1 MDFLTDWITNILLF
15 ILLAVVVELLL
26 PQTSLQKYVKMV
38 IGLLLISIILN
49 PIFKLFSSDLE
60 DLLKNANV
68 LFEKD
73 VNTNIENSIENQKI
87 DIQADQNAYILE
99 QTAVQLVEMTE
110 KELMDTFNY
119 QFRNVELI
127 VDENYRSY
135 LQPEDVMENLLSIQV
150 SLQEAAEEKPV
161 VKQIDEVRIN
171 LSEPYE
177 TEFKPDIEPIA
188 RFLADKWEVDKE
200 LFAISFERGQNENE

>member
-73 VNTNIENSIENQKI
+73 VNTNIENSIENQKV

-135 LQPEDVMENLLSIQV
+135 LQPEDVMENLSSIQV

-200 LFAISFERGQNENE
+200 LLAISFERGQNENE

>member
-127 VDENYRSY
+127 VDENYGSY

-200 LFAISFERGQNENE
+200 LLAISFERGQNENE

>member
-127 VDENYRSY
+127 VDENYGSY

-161 VKQIDEVRIN
+161 VKQVDEVRIN
-171 LSEPYE
+171 LSEPFE

-200 LFAISFERGQNENE
+200 LLAISFERGQNENE

>member
-127 VDENYRSY
+127 VDENYGSY

-171 LSEPYE
+171 LSEPFE

-188 RFLADKWEVDKE
+188 HFLADKWEVDKE
-200 LFAISFERGQNENE
+200 LLAISFERGQNENE

>member
-73 VNTNIENSIENQKI
+73 VNTNIENSIENQKV

-127 VDENYRSY
+127 VDENYGSY

-161 VKQIDEVRIN
+161 VKQVDEVRIN

-177 TEFKPDIEPIA
+177 TEFKLDIEPIA

-200 LFAISFERGQNENE
+200 LLAISFERGQNENE

>member
-60 DLLKNANV
+60 DLIKNANV

-73 VNTNIENSIENQKI
+73 VNTNIENSIENQKV

-119 QFRNVELI
+119 QFRNVELV

-135 LQPEDVMENLLSIQV
+135 LQPEDVMENLSSIQV

-161 VKQIDEVRIN
+161 VKQVDEVRIN

-177 TEFKPDIEPIA
+177 TEFKLDIEPIA

-200 LFAISFERGQNENE
+200 LLAISFERGQNENE

>member
-119 QFRNVELI
+119 QFRNVELV

-135 LQPEDVMENLLSIQV
+135 LQPEDVMENLSSIQV

-161 VKQIDEVRIN
+161 VKQVDEVRIN

-200 LFAISFERGQNENE
+200 LLAISFERGQNENE

>member
-119 QFRNVELI
+119 QFRNVELV

-135 LQPEDVMENLLSIQV
+135 LQPEDVMENLSSIQV

-161 VKQIDEVRIN
+161 VKQVDEVRIN

-177 TEFKPDIEPIA
+177 TEFKLDIEPIA

-200 LFAISFERGQNENE
+200 LLAISFERGQNENE

>member
-135 LQPEDVMENLLSIQV
+135 LQPEDVMENLSSIQV

-161 VKQIDEVRIN
+161 VKQVDEVRIN

-200 LFAISFERGQNENE
+200 LLAISFERGQNENE

>member
-68 LFEKD
+68 LLEKD

>member
-73 VNTNIENSIENQKI
+73 VNTNIENSIENQKV

-119 QFRNVELI
+119 QFRNVELV

-135 LQPEDVMENLLSIQV
+135 LQPEDVMENLSSIQV

-161 VKQIDEVRIN
+161 VKQVDEVRIN

-200 LFAISFERGQNENE
+200 LLAISFERGQNENE

>member
-73 VNTNIENSIENQKI
+73 VNTNIENSIENQKV

-127 VDENYRSY
+127 VDENYGSY

-177 TEFKPDIEPIA
+177 TEFKLDIEPIA

-200 LFAISFERGQNENE
+200 LLAISFERGQNENE

>member
-60 DLLKNANV
+60 DLLKNADV

-73 VNTNIENSIENQKI
+73 VNTNIENSIENQKV

-119 QFRNVELI
+119 QFRNVELV

-135 LQPEDVMENLLSIQV
+135 LQPEDVMENLSSIQV

-161 VKQIDEVRIN
+161 VKQVDEVRIN

-200 LFAISFERGQNENE
+200 LLAISFERGQNENE

>member
-135 LQPEDVMENLLSIQV
+135 LQPEDVMENLSSIQV

-161 VKQIDEVRIN
+161 VKQVDEVRIN

-177 TEFKPDIEPIA
+177 TEFKLDIEPIA

-200 LFAISFERGQNENE
+200 LLAISFERGQNENE

>member
-119 QFRNVELI
+119 QFRNVELV

-135 LQPEDVMENLLSIQV
+135 LQPEDVMENLSSIQV

-161 VKQIDEVRIN
+161 VKQVDEVRIN

-177 TEFKPDIEPIA
+177 TEFKLDIEPIA

-200 LFAISFERGQNENE
+200 LLAISFERGKTENE

>member
-73 VNTNIENSIENQKI
+73 VNTNIENSIENQKV

-119 QFRNVELI
+119 QFRNVELV

-161 VKQIDEVRIN
+161 VKQVDEVRIN

-177 TEFKPDIEPIA
+177 TEFKLDIEPIA

-200 LFAISFERGQNENE
+200 LLAISFERGQNENE

>member
-119 QFRNVELI
+119 QFRNVELV

-161 VKQIDEVRIN
+161 VKQVDEVRIN

-177 TEFKPDIEPIA
+177 TEFKLDIEPIA

-200 LFAISFERGQNENE
+200 LLAISFERGQNENE

>member
-73 VNTNIENSIENQKI
+73 VNSNIENSIENQKI

-161 VKQIDEVRIN
+161 VKQVDEVRIN

-177 TEFKPDIEPIA
+177 TEFKLDIEPIA

-200 LFAISFERGQNENE
+200 LLAISFERGQNENE

>member
-60 DLLKNANV
+60 DLIKNANV

-119 QFRNVELI
+119 QFRNVELV

-135 LQPEDVMENLLSIQV
+135 LQPEDVMENLSSIQV

-161 VKQIDEVRIN
+161 VKQVDEVRIN

-177 TEFKPDIEPIA
+177 TEFKLDIEPIA

-200 LFAISFERGQNENE
+200 LLAISFERGQNENE

>member
-73 VNTNIENSIENQKI
+73 VNTNIENSIENQKV

-119 QFRNVELI
+119 QFRNVELV

-135 LQPEDVMENLLSIQV
+135 LQPEDVMENLSSIQV

-161 VKQIDEVRIN
+161 VKQVDEVRIN

-177 TEFKPDIEPIA
+177 TEFKLDIEPIA

-200 LFAISFERGQNENE
+200 LLAISFERGQNENE

>member
-177 TEFKPDIEPIA
+177 TEFKLDIEPIA

-200 LFAISFERGQNENE
+200 LLAISFERGQNENE

>member
-119 QFRNVELI
+119 QFRNVELV

-161 VKQIDEVRIN
+161 VKQVDEVRIN
-171 LSEPYE
+171 LSEPFE

-200 LFAISFERGQNENE
+200 LLAISFERGQNENE

>member
-60 DLLKNANV
+60 DLIKNANV

-119 QFRNVELI
+119 QFRNVELV

-135 LQPEDVMENLLSIQV
+135 LQPEDVMENLSSIQV

-161 VKQIDEVRIN
+161 VKQVDEVRIN

-200 LFAISFERGQNENE
+200 LLAISFERGQNENE

>member
-73 VNTNIENSIENQKI
+73 VNTNIENSIENQKV

-119 QFRNVELI
+119 QFRNVELV

-135 LQPEDVMENLLSIQV
+135 LQPEDVMENLSSIQV

-200 LFAISFERGQNENE
+200 LLAISFERGQNENE

>member
-119 QFRNVELI
+119 QFRNVELV

-135 LQPEDVMENLLSIQV
+135 LQPEDVMENLSSIQV

-200 LFAISFERGQNENE
+200 LLAISFERGQNENE

>member
-1 MDFLTDWITNILLF
+1 MDFLTDWIANILLF

-49 PIFKLFSSDLE
+49 PIFKLFSSDIE

-73 VNTNIENSIENQKI
+73 VNSNIENSIENQKI

-161 VKQIDEVRIN
+161 VKQVDEVRIN
-171 LSEPYE
+171 LSEPFE

-200 LFAISFERGQNENE
+200 LLAISFERGQNENE

>member
-60 DLLKNANV
+60 DLLKNADV

-73 VNTNIENSIENQKI
+73 VNTNIENSIENQKV

-119 QFRNVELI
+119 QFRNVELV

-161 VKQIDEVRIN
+161 VKQVDEVRIN

-177 TEFKPDIEPIA
+177 TEFKLDIEPIA

-200 LFAISFERGQNENE
+200 LLAISFERGQNENE

>member
-73 VNTNIENSIENQKI
+73 VNTNIENSIENQKV

-127 VDENYRSY
+127 VDENYGSY

-200 LFAISFERGQNENE
+200 LLAISFERGQNENE